1 MITGKT
7 VDKAFLFKTI
17 LIFFSLFPKFLA
29 YIQSL
34 TLEESIF
41 LVTVDKNIIF
51 ILYGYIAVFLDNTRI
66 IQPWKSVI
74 YSRMANRKKWIQNII
89 KEVVC
94 TQIETLCITLFSIF
108 SIELLYNHKIFVSV
122 NILYYFL
129 ILFVYLLMTKLLF
142 LLSFVI
148 IKQNFC
154 ATILPFLVN
163 TLLLLWSRWQF
174 TINLTNIY
182 IFLVFVFG
190 CICISIS
197 LVPLLL
203 KSDIAL
209 KSPQKT

>member
-1 MITGKT
+1 MI
-7 VDKAFLFKTI
+7 AASQFR
-17 LIFFSLFPKFLA
+17 
-29 YIQSL
+29 IQPIMYAMI
-34 TLEESIF
+34 E
-41 LVTVDKNIIF
+41 IF
-51 ILYGYIAVFLDNTRI
+51 IISSQVICYFLNAIFWI
-66 IQPWKSVI
+66 ITI
-74 YSRMANRKKWIQNII
+74 
-89 KEVVC
+89 
-94 TQIETLCITLFSIF
+94 FSIF
-108 SIELLYNHKIFVSV
+108 SIELLYNHKIFVSI
-122 NILYYFL
+122 NIFYYFL

-174 TINLTNIY
+174 TINLTNMY
-182 IFLVFVFG
+182 IFLVFVLG

-209 KSPQKT
+209 KSPPKT